1 MAYIQQPT
9 SKTLKK
15 SNFSQNLTQL
25 KTFLDSH
32 YITRSYT
39 EAVWKKKKKTKLSR
53 KFSVECLLMNK
64 G

>member
-32 YITRSYT
+32 YITKSYT
-39 EAVWKKKKKTKLSR
+39 EAVKKKKKLSR

>member
-39 EAVWKKKKKTKLSR
+39 EAVWKKKKKKNSPESSRLSAY
-53 KFSVECLLMNK
+53 
-64 G
+64 